1 MLLSTKAEGVS
12 FSVVN
17 CITASRGL
25 IQSCEIQEVI
35 SVGLARMDLGLLQ
48 GVAQLQGGIESM
60 VCKLFNSIVDHHSKY
75 KKCLISLNN

>member
-12 FSVVN
+12 FSMVN

-48 GVAQLQGGIESM
+48 ELLNYRVALKAWCAS
-60 VCKLFNSIVDHHSKY
+60 
-75 KKCLISLNN
+75 CLIAL